1 MHEMSLALEIVGLAV
16 NTAERANGERINS
29 VEIEVGTLAGVLID
43 SLEFCL
49 DAAAKETMA
58 DGASFQLIPK
68 YAFGRC
74 RDCGIDFE
82 VDSYFQHCP
91 ECDGISV
98 DITGGKDL
106 KVTAVTIEEK
116 SNNVGLLWM

>member
-1 MHEMSLALEIVGLAV
+1 MHEMSLAVGIVGLAV
-16 NTAERANGERINS
+16 DTAERENGERINT
-29 VEIEVGTLAGVLID
+29 VEIEVGALAGVLID

-49 DAAAKETMA
+49 DAAARETLA
-58 DGASFQLIPK
+58 DGASFQIIPK
-68 YAFGRC
+68 YASGRC

-82 VDSYFQHCP
+82 VDAYFQHCP

-116 SNNVGLLWM
+116 DNNV